1 MLNTVWVKVVGFSDG
16 ERHSL
21 KTLFHLSGKNG
32 PQYALWTPESSRQ
45 PHVALIDVDSYEA
58 GLELVSPSFN
68 LNLKMIC
75 VGAEAPT
82 LAWRTVQRP
91 VDWAAMVAM
100 LDELFVPAAELDI
113 DLDLDLGEAPPP
125 SLPPGVKRGLLAALP
140 LEARLYLRARLALA
154 GITAVDEVQTLAQ
167 LDDSV
172 RARDYDVVLAHVNF
186 ENVDPWLLVKYLQDL
201 EKPMRNVLAVSND
214 NSFKTAHLAERMG
227 CVGMVE
233 MPFNPLQVL
242 TFFKQL

>member
-1 MLNTVWVKVVGFSDG
+1 MSTTVWVKVVGFSDG

-21 KTLFHLSGKNG
+21 KTLFHLSGKSG
-32 PQYALWTPESSRQ
+32 PQYALWTPDANGP

-58 GLELVSPSFN
+58 GLELVSPN
-68 LNLKMIC
+68 LNFNLKMIC

-100 LDELFVPAAELDI
+100 LDELFVPPPELDI
-113 DLDLDLGEAPPP
+113 DLDRSEARPVA
-125 SLPPGVKRGLLAALP
+125 LPPGIKRGLMVALP

-154 GITAVDEVQTLAQ
+154 GITAVDEVQTMAQ
-167 LDDSV
+167 LDDSL
-172 RARDYDVVLAHVNF
+172 RARDYDVVLVHVNLDHI
-186 ENVDPWLLVKYLQDL
+186 DPWYLVKHLQDL
-201 EKPMRNVLAVSND
+201 NTPQRNVLAVSSD

-227 CVGMVE
+227 CMGLLE
-233 MPFNPLQVL
+233 MPFRPFQVL
-242 TFFKQL
+242 TFFQKL